1 LPGLKVLYTSG
12 YTQNAIVHGG
22 RLDPGV
28 ELLSKPYSRQQLA
41 FKVRQVLGTSRTE
54 ATEPGADESHTG
66 DGAEP
71 VWCPESVRILVV
83 EDDAASLDA
92 TCELLMLLR
101 INPQRAENAAV
112 ALNALE
118 ADDFDILFTDV
129 VMPDMSG
136 IELARRALGI
146 RPELRVIFA
155 SGNAIPDHER
165 FAFSWSALRKPYTLD
180 QLRIALQSA
189 NKPRAERH
197 AGDG

>member
-1 LPGLKVLYTSG
+1 MHTARSPEMARIAVEILPGLKVLYTSG

-155 SGNAIPDHER
+155 SGNAIPEPE
-165 FAFSWSALRKPYTLD
+165 FSLAPSVAFD
-180 QLRIALQSA
+180 
-189 NKPRAERH
+189 
-197 AGDG
+197 